1 MKKLIRLIS
10 AAIISVAFM
19 GGVANAAPCDGFITV
34 TGPSSTNQIGCNDI
48 NDLVVNCTNNIVT
61 ATVNTQNG
69 ASGNGDV
76 SFNNLGGTV
85 QTGTVLNDNGNQVTV
100 GAACGEG
107 VVASTGGVGGGG
119 GGGGA
124 PAAPEESGVGEAL
137 PDTANSIVAPVA
149 IAGTVIGAA
158 ALVTS
163 RLAVAV
169 FRRHDS

>member
-1 MKKLIRLIS
+1 M
-10 AAIISVAFM
+10 AFM
-19 GGVANAAPCDGFITV
+19 GGVANAATCDGVISV
-34 TGPSSTNQIGCNDI
+34 TGPSSNNQVSCNDI

-76 SFNNLGGTV
+76 GFNNISGDV

-107 VVASTGGVGGGG
+107 VVASTGSGG

-124 PAAPEESGVGEAL
+124 TPAAPEESGVGEAL
-137 PDTANSIVAPVA
+137 PDTANGITAPLGITSVAVGAVTIV
-149 IAGTVIGAA
+149 
-158 ALVTS
+158 LS
-163 RLAVAV
+163 RLGVAAY
-169 FRRHDS
+169 RRHNR

>member
-19 GGVANAAPCDGFITV
+19 GGVANAATCDGFITV
-34 TGPSSTNQIGCNDI
+34 TGPSSNNQVSCNDI

-76 SFNNLGGTV
+76 SFNNLGGNV

-107 VVASTGGVGGGG
+107 IVASTGGGGGG

-149 IAGTVIGAA
+149 IAGTAIGAA
-158 ALVTS
+158 SIVLS